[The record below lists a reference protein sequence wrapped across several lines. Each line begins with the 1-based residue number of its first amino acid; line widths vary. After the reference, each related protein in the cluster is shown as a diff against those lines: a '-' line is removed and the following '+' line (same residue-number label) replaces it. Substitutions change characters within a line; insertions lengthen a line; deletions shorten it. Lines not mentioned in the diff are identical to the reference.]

1 MDQKILDIMNELRE
15 FMFKNVY
22 LREETMQQRS
32 DAKRIVEVL
41 VEYFKNNPDKLP
53 SSYSQEQS
61 KLIIIYNLK
70 KLKVYMVEDS
80 GIEPLTS

>member
-1 MDQKILDIMNELRE
+1 MDQEILDIMNELRE

-22 LREETMQQRS
+22 LREETIQQRS
-32 DAKRIVEVL
+32 DAKKIVEVL

-61 KLIIIYNLK
+61 EIQNSVDYVAGMTDRFAISTYN
-70 KLKVYMVEDS
+70 S
-80 GIEPLTS
+80 IS

>member
-1 MDQKILDIMNELRE
+1 MDQEILDIMNELRE
-15 FMFKNVY
+15 FMFENVY

-32 DAKRIVEVL
+32 DAKKIVEVL

-61 KLIIIYNLK
+61 EIQNSVDYVAGMTDRFAISTYN
-70 KLKVYMVEDS
+70 S
-80 GIEPLTS
+80 IH